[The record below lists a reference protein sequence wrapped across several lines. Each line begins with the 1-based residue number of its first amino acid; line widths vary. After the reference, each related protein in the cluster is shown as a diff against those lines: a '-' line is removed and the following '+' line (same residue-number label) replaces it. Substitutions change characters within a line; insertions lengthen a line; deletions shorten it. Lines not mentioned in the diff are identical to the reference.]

1 MHRRALAACLLA
13 LAALTGCGAGAGD
26 TPDEAKLTV
35 TDDFGRRT
43 LIERRAPQIRG
54 EDTVMRLLQRN
65 ARVSTAY
72 GGGFVQSIEGVRGGD
87 RVDWFYFVNGVLADK
102 GAAATTVRDGDRIW
116 WDRHDW
122 TVTNRVRA
130 VVGSF
135 PEPFVNGYEG
145 ERRAVRVECD
155 QAVKPACD
163 AVQKKLND
171 LGLAA
176 GQSLLGAE
184 GGVENL
190 RVVVGRWPEVR
201 QDRALRLIEEGPAES
216 GVYARV
222 DPAGR
227 EISALDARGRVVR
240 RLGAGTGLV
249 AATRYRE
256 EAPTWVV
263 TGTDA
268 DGLKVAADG
277 FDESVLAEKYALAIS
292 DGLPVALPAVREG
305 A

>member
-1 MHRRALAACLLA
+1 MLGTHPSAI
-13 LAALTGCGAGAGD
+13 AG
-26 TPDEAKLTV
+26 
-35 TDDFGRRT
+35 R
-43 LIERRAPQIRG
+43 IRFSS
-54 EDTVMRLLQRN
+54 Q
-65 ARVSTAY
+65 
-72 GGGFVQSIEGVRGGD
+72 
-87 RVDWFYFVNGVLADK
+87 
-102 GAAATTVRDGDRIW
+102 
-116 WDRHDW
+116 
-122 TVTNRVRA
+122 
-130 VVGSF
+130 
-135 PEPFVNGYEG
+135 
-145 ERRAVRVECD
+145 
-155 QAVKPACD
+155 
-163 AVQKKLND
+163 
-171 LGLAA
+171 
-176 GQSLLGAE
+176 GQS
-184 GGVENL
+184 
-190 RVVVGRWPEVR
+190 
-201 QDRALRLIEEGPAES
+201 PAES